1 VKIYL
6 DSCIVIYLIEGS
18 PQNRAAVDAAL
29 QTHRPTATLIS
40 DLVRLEC
47 KVGPL
52 RRGDRATSARFDGFF
67 ASASVVPLGPAV
79 YDLAAELRAQYRI
92 KTPDALHAAAA
103 ILHGCDEFWTND
115 RRLAALEP
123 RIALRV
129 LPTGEPSE
137 AAT

>member
-1 VKIYL
+1 VKVYL

-18 PQNRAAVDAAL
+18 PPNRAAVEATL
-29 QTHRPTATLIS
+29 QTHRPTTTVIS

-52 RRGDRATSARFDGFF
+52 RRDDRALLQRFDGFF
-67 ASASVVPLGPAV
+67 ASALMVPLGPAV
-79 YDLAAELRAQYRI
+79 YDLAAELRAQHHI

-103 ILHGCDEFWTND
+103 IFHGCDEFWTND
-115 RRLAALEP
+115 RRLAALES

-129 LPTGEPSE
+129 LPEVAPSD
-137 AAT
+137 AST